1 MRITHY
7 SFGTITIDG
16 HTYASDVIIYLDRVD
31 SKWRRKEGHLL
42 QIEDL
47 ADIMTAKPSVLI
59 IGTGASGLMK
69 VPGKTLKYLNSNGV
83 GVHIHDTKKAV
94 ELYNM
99 IASQKPAIAALHLT
113 C

>member
-1 MRITHY
+1 MKITHY

-16 HTYASDVIIYLDRVD
+16 QTFTSDVIIYPDRVE
-31 SKWRRKEGHLL
+31 SKWRRIEGHLL

-47 ADIMTAKPSVLI
+47 ADIMIAKPSVLV

-69 VPGKTLKYLNSNGV
+69 VPGNTLEYLKSNGV
-83 GVHIHDTKKAV
+83 EVHIHDTKKAV
-94 ELYNM
+94 EIFNK
-99 IASQKPAIAALHLT
+99 ISSDKPAIAALHLT

>member
-1 MRITHY
+1 MKITHY

-16 HTYASDVIIYLDRVD
+16 HTYTSDVIIYPDSVD

-47 ADIMTAKPSVLI
+47 ADIMIAKPSVLV

-69 VPGKTLKYLNSNGV
+69 VPKKTLEYLNSNGV
-83 GVHIHDTKKAV
+83 EIHIHDTKKAA